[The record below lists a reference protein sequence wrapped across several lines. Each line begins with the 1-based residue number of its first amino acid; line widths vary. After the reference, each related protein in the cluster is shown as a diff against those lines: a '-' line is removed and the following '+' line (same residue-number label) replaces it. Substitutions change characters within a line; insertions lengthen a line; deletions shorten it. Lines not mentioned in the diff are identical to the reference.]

1 MNKIYLMVSILGI
14 WNIIVFCMYGIDK
27 YKAKHDRR
35 RISEKALLLAAALM
49 GGLGALL
56 GIFAFRHKTKH
67 IKFKIGVPLL
77 LIINIAIIILAFV
90 IQSIKSLN

>member
-1 MNKIYLMVSILGI
+1 MNKIYLVVSILGI

-27 YKAKHDRR
+27 YKAKHNRQ
-35 RISEKALLLAAALM
+35 RISEKALLLVAAAM

-56 GIFAFRHKTKH
+56 GMCAFRHKTKH

-77 LIINIAIIILAFV
+77 LIINIAIVILAAVYFGG
-90 IQSIKSLN
+90 